1 MIGFAQKKQA
11 ELVAL
16 CCKFKVKRLELFGS
30 ATGTGFDQTKSD
42 IDFLIEFESSTPSE
56 HADRYFGLL
65 AALQELFGR
74 NVDLVEIGAVRNP
87 FFKKDIESSR
97 ELVYGK

>member
-1 MIGFAQKKQA
+1 MISFVQEKQKEVV
-11 ELVAL
+11 EL
-16 CCKFKVKRLELFGS
+16 CRKFGVKRLELFGT
-30 ATGTGFDQTKSD
+30 ATGANFNQLESD
-42 IDFLIEFESSTPSE
+42 IDFLIEFESSTPAE
-56 HADRYFGLL
+56 HASRYFGLL

-74 NVDLVEIGAVRNP
+74 NVDLVEIGAIRNP

>member
-1 MIGFAQKKQA
+1 MNDFVQKKQA
-11 ELVAL
+11 QLAAL
-16 CCKFKVKRLELFGS
+16 CRKFKVKRLEIFGS
-30 ATGTGFDQTKSD
+30 ATGIEFDLKKSD
-42 IDFLIEFESSTPSE
+42 IDFLIEFESSSPSE

-74 NVDLVEIGAVRNP
+74 DVDLVEIGAVRNP
-87 FFKKDIESSR
+87 FFKKDIESTR